1 MACTT
6 LSSRG
11 PEVNSTLRRPNRK
24 ISSRQADNR
33 KFAKNFEH
41 TQDQFLSST
50 WSYWGTWRVS
60 PRASSAVKLIDS
72 PVQPSLFYECDA
84 HSVASNSLN
93 QVCTILTRAK
103 PQIMKYLG
111 AYLLLR
117 LGGNDS
123 PSAKDIK
130 NVLSSVGID
139 PDDGRLTK
147 LLAEL
152 KGKDLNDVCFSGLA
166 FEISKFN

>member
-1 MACTT
+1 
-6 LSSRG
+6 
-11 PEVNSTLRRPNRK
+11 
-24 ISSRQADNR
+24 
-33 KFAKNFEH
+33 
-41 TQDQFLSST
+41 
-50 WSYWGTWRVS
+50 
-60 PRASSAVKLIDS
+60 
-72 PVQPSLFYECDA
+72 
-84 HSVASNSLN
+84 
-93 QVCTILTRAK
+93 
-103 PQIMKYLG
+103 MKYLG